1 MSEPGRQQGGSAE
14 GPEGEGVVSRGGKGA
29 RRRREVTGC
38 GSRRAPRGTRQAG
51 TWGSPPKAP
60 QPRKQ
65 TREGEASSPRCAA
78 SQLSR
83 DWPRPPPEPP
93 AACVLPHQH
102 PVQASEGPLCEARR
116 QGGPHSE
123 AGHQGG
129 PHSEAGHQQGSPQ

>member
-1 MSEPGRQQGGSAE
+1 M
-14 GPEGEGVVSRGGKGA
+14 
-29 RRRREVTGC
+29 
-38 GSRRAPRGTRQAG
+38 
-51 TWGSPPKAP
+51 
-60 QPRKQ
+60 
-65 TREGEASSPRCAA
+65 CAA

-129 PHSEAGHQQGSPQ
+129 PHSEAGHPALTRGVGITPPPFLPPPASYEMGTKLPKS